1 MERTGI
7 TRRNV
12 LATMAAGAAAG
23 VFSNM
28 SAARA
33 AVSDMVWATWDSNG
47 HPEYVTGFE
56 KETGVK
62 VKLSY
67 LSSEDAQFA
76 ALKTGAAADWDMVN
90 PSLNG
95 SWRYIKAGL
104 LKELDLSK
112 IPQCQ
117 PDVRRVQDHAEGDG
131 RGRQDLRNP
140 LSLGPQPHRLSQG
153 QVRQGA
159 GLYHAV

>member
-1 MERTGI
+1 MKRTGI
-7 TRRNV
+7 TRRDV
-12 LATMAAGAAAG
+12 LAGMAAGAAAG
-23 VFSNM
+23 VVSN
-28 SAARA
+28 AGIARA

-47 HPEYVTGFE
+47 HPEYVAYFR

-76 ALKTGAAADWDMVN
+76 ALKTGAAADWDMIN

-112 IPQCQ
+112 IPNASLMY
-117 PDVRRVQDHAEGDG
+117 DVFKSTPKVMDDLK
-131 RGRQDLRNP
+131 QDLCHS
-140 LSLGPQPHRLSQG
+140 LSLGPEPDCLPQG
-153 QVRQGA
+153 QVREGA
-159 GLYHAV
+159 